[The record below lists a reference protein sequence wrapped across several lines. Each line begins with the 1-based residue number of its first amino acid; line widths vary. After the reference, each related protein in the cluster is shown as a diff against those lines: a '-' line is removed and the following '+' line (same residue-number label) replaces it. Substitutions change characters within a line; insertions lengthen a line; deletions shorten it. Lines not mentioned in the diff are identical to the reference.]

1 MLKANPTLHRCNIS
15 YLEEWLRDK
24 GLQGYS
30 VMETLGPLSQA
41 AWLLQVNKTT
51 DDDAAEI
58 QERCHELSPVQVQ
71 QMSSQPSTFITT
83 DFLLLPTQFSFIH
96 FKIVKILNS
105 YTPIDDFEKR
115 VAPSFVRKVQAS
127 FSMSYSD

>member
-1 MLKANPTLHRCNIS
+1 M
-15 YLEEWLRDK
+15 EEWLRDK
-24 GLQGYS
+24 GLQAYN

-58 QERCHELSPVQVQ
+58 QQRCHELSPVQVQ
-71 QMSSQPSTFITT
+71 QQSSQSSILMAI
-83 DFLLLPTQFSFIH
+83 DLLLMLPQLSFLP
-96 FKIVKILNS
+96 FQIVKILNS

-127 FSMSYSD
+127 SLLIDHVTTFSSHC